1 MTENDE
7 PRPPRA
13 LPERERD
20 APRAPRPGGERA
32 PAHYIDDRWTKLFV
46 AGVIIIFALVFAN
59 AIFLGRGGLLTATP
73 TPTPVPIVTPS
84 PGATP

>member
-1 MTENDE
+1 MTENDQ

-20 APRAPRPGGERA
+20 APRAPRPGGERE

-46 AGVIIIFALVFAN
+46 AAVIVVFALVFAN